1 MKLGSVAAWANLD
14 PMSPPNQAAAAC
26 RVEALGFETLWFP
39 MSLAHDS
46 LVQAANLLCAT
57 NNLHI
62 ATGIV
67 PIYDHSPQVVAGA
80 QRTLFDQSDGRFLLG
95 LGVSHQS
102 FVEGVRRVEYGPPV
116 ATMRAF
122 LAELDSGIAK
132 TTASLRETPDA
143 STRPS
148 MSGAEMPRVI
158 AALGPRMLELARE
171 TCAGAH
177 PYLVTPEHT
186 ATSRRLLGDESWLC
200 VEQKVIL
207 QTDPV
212 EARAVARE
220 QIAIYLNLPNY
231 LRSWRSLGFDDSD
244 FVAGGSDRLIDAV
257 VAWGDEV
264 TIHRRLDEHLQ
275 AGATQVCVQPLP
287 TTVGSAPGF
296 PWRTLEVVAEAF
308 ELSP

>member
-1 MKLGSVAAWANLD
+1 V
-14 PMSPPNQAAAAC
+14 
-26 RVEALGFETLWFP
+26 
-39 MSLAHDS
+39 SLAHDS
-46 LVQAANLLCAT
+46 LVQASNLLCAT
-57 NNLHI
+57 TTINI

-67 PIYDHSPQVVAGA
+67 PIYDHSPQIVAGA
-80 QRTLFDQSDGRFLLG
+80 QRALFDQSDGRFLLG

-102 FVEGVRRVEYGPPV
+102 FVEGVRRVVYGPPV

-122 LAELDSGIAK
+122 LEELDSSIAK
-132 TTASLRETPDA
+132 VTASLRDAPDA

-148 MSGAEMPRVI
+148 MSGSPMPRVI
-158 AALGPRMLELARE
+158 AALGPKMLELARE

-186 ATSRRLLGDESWLC
+186 ANSRRLLGDGPWLC

-207 QTDPV
+207 QTDPG

-220 QIAIYLNLPNY
+220 QIAIYLELPNY

-244 FVAGGSDRLIDAV
+244 FVAGGSDRLVDAV
-257 VAWGDEV
+257 VVWGDEE

-287 TTVGSAPGF
+287 TTVGAAPGV
-296 PWRTLEVVAEAF
+296 PWRALEVVAEAF
-308 ELSP
+308 ELSS